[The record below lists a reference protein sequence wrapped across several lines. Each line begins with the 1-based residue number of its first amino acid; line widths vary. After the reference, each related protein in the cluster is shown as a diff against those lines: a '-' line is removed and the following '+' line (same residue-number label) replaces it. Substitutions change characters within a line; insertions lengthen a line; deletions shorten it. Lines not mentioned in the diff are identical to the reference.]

1 MWKLWR
7 IGTVFGVP
15 LMMHGTFVLLLA
27 FYAISGLAQGGAAGA
42 LLNLALGITVFA
54 VVVLHELGHIAAY
67 RHYGIKAKDI
77 ILSPMGGI
85 ARGIAGPGGGGAF
98 QKPKQELVIAAA
110 GPAVNLVLAGL
121 TYAAIRLAPWTA
133 LGDSA
138 VVVWSLAKWFL
149 TMNVFL
155 LVFNLIPAL
164 PMDGGRMLRAVLTGK
179 MGFLKATQ
187 VAARV
192 ARWATLAMAIY
203 GVATGNFTLL
213 LVAGAVYVMSWME
226 LAQAHASQVT
236 NNPLFRIFGG
246 GAPGAGFPGGGFP
259 GGGFQRGGFSGGG
272 AGGPA
277 GGVVDQYGNPVGGG
291 GGAGWSS
298 AEHVRPTPDG
308 QGWTVKSVRWLE
320 D

>member
-27 FYAISGLAQGGAAGA
+27 FYALSGLAQGGAAAA
-42 LLNLALGITVFA
+42 LLNLALGITVFS

-77 ILSPMGGI
+77 VLSPLGGV
-85 ARGIAGPGGGGAF
+85 ARGIASGNAF
-98 QKPKQELVIAAA
+98 QKPTQELVIAAA

-121 TYAAIRLAPWTA
+121 TYLAIRVAPWTV

-138 VVVWSLAKWFL
+138 VFVWSLAKWFL
-149 TMNVFL
+149 TMNIVL

-164 PMDGGRMLRAVLTGK
+164 PMDGGRMLRAMLTRK

-187 VAARV
+187 VAAKV
-192 ARWATLAMAIY
+192 ARWSTLAMAIY
-203 GVATGNFTLL
+203 AVATGTFTLL
-213 LVAGAVYVMSWME
+213 LLAGFIYVMSWME
-226 LAQAHASQVT
+226 LAQAHVGQAA
-236 NNPLFRIFGG
+236 NNPLFRVFQ
-246 GAPGAGFPGGGFP
+246 GAGAGFPGGGFAGGFP
-259 GGGFQRGGFSGGG
+259 GGGAPGGQAPS
-272 AGGPA
+272 
-277 GGVVDQYGNPVGGG
+277 GGVVDQYGNPVGGTDG
-291 GGAGWSS
+291 PGWSS